1 MYLCRSTERKIQ
13 QLSVITEDFTLLI
26 QHIYN
31 IFITELIFILGKLTR
46 QNVSKLAVKSRE
58 TLT

>member
-1 MYLCRSTERKIQ
+1 MYLCLSTERKIQ
-13 QLSVITEDFTLLI
+13 QLSVITEEFSLLI

-31 IFITELIFILGKLTR
+31 IPITELIFILVKLTG
-46 QNVSKLAVKSRE
+46 QHVSKLAVKSRE